1 MKIGSVEWAPL
12 GFLHEEIRN
21 TRFLITIMN
30 DLWLMMVV
38 VGVFYL
44 ILTGAEVSALLFGA
58 INLVIGYLIG
68 RGQSAAGMYF
78 NSRKDGKSAQF
89 FAGSFGSEPICHQAE
104 LNNEPVAITS
114 KSLEAAEL
122 TPAAVVEPPNATDNP
137 KQSG

>member
-1 MKIGSVEWAPL
+1 MKIGSVEWKPL
-12 GFLHEEIRN
+12 GFLHEDIRN

-44 ILTGAEVSALLFGA
+44 IITGAEVSAILFGA

-78 NSRKDGKSAQF
+78 NSRKDGKT
-89 FAGSFGSEPICHQAE
+89 EPE
-104 LNNEPVAITS
+104 LNNGPGLTVSEISEAVATEPNP
-114 KSLEAAEL
+114 EG
-122 TPAAVVEPPNATDNP
+122 TP
-137 KQSG
+137 